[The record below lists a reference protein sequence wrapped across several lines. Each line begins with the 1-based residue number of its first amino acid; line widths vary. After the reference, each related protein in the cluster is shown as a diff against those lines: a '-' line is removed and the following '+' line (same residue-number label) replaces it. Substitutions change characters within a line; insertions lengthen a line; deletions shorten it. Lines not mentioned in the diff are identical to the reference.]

1 MDEFEYINNYF
12 KPLTSSIARELR
24 DDAAVYKPS
33 LNKDIVITT
42 DSIVEGI
49 HFFGSEDPKLIA
61 QKALRVNL
69 SDIASMGAKPIFYN
83 LALNIPKSKVKKFI
97 PKFVEG
103 LNLDQLKYNISL
115 IGGDLTSS
123 LKHINITITMFGHLP
138 TGVAVPRDKVKKGDN
153 LYVTGELG
161 LSKIGLEN
169 FNSKSHL
176 FLEAKKKYL
185 LPEPRV
191 ELGILFRKFVNS
203 MIDISDGL
211 VQDASHLAFNSG
223 LSLELD
229 INSLP
234 IPNAPNLTKKKI
246 IDYALYGG
254 DDYELLF
261 SCDPINEK
269 LLKTISFK
277 KNIKIT
283 KIGFFYD
290 SDEKKIK
297 FKNLNKKAKKISF
310 LHF

>member
-1 MDEFEYINNYF
+1 MDEFDYIKNYF
-12 KPLTSSIARELR
+12 KPLTNSAARELK

-49 HFFGSEDPKLIA
+49 HFFGFEDPKLIS

-69 SDIASMGAKPIFYN
+69 SDIASMGAKPLFYN

-103 LNLDQLKYNISL
+103 LKHDQLKYNISL

-138 TGVAVPRDKVKKGDN
+138 TGGAIPRDNVKNGDN

-191 ELGILFRKFVNS
+191 ELGMLLRKFVNS
-203 MIDISDGL
+203 MIDVSDGL
-211 VQDASHLAFNSG
+211 VQDASHLAFNSD

-234 IPNAPNLTKKKI
+234 IPIFSNLITKYI
-246 IDYALYGG
+246 IDCALYGG

-261 SCDPINEK
+261 SCDPINEE
-269 LLKTISFK
+269 LLKKISSK

-283 KIGFFYD
+283 KIGFFYE
-290 SDEKKIK
+290 SDDKKIT
-297 FKNLNKKAKKISF
+297 FKNINKKPKKISF
-310 LHF
+310 KHF